1 MGTVSTSLHFS
12 QESLLE
18 ALRLLIKAHPELPR
32 LTWEIP
38 TYAATGLQ
46 GSAFLSDDDSR
57 VLAQY
62 VEALGGEVEPGKRY
76 DTVSGP
82 KQVLRLHT
90 SFAEVPLTIR
100 GAKPAL
106 VLAAVAA

>member
-38 TYAATGLQ
+38 TYAATGLH
-46 GSAFLSDDDSR
+46 GSVFLSDDDSQ

-62 VEALGGEVEPGKRY
+62 ALALGGDVEPGKRY
-76 DTVSGP
+76 ETQSGP
-82 KQVLRLHT
+82 RQVLRLHT
-90 SFAEVPLTIR
+90 SFADVPVSIR
-100 GAKPAL
+100 GAK
-106 VLAAVAA
+106 LAPTLRAVA